1 MNYRVKIEGIEGLKK
16 TPDEIRKGLDEGFK
30 LARLFTEG
38 ESKKN
43 FRGHALGELYTR
55 SGHLKRSIYSKSE
68 ILGFIVGSKVDY
80 ASIHHFG
87 GKAGRNRSVTI
98 PARPFIKPDTD
109 KIADFLVK
117 GLDKEIKNTK

>member
-1 MNYRVKIEGIEGLKK
+1 MDYKVTITGLSGLKK

-43 FRGHALGELYTR
+43 FKGHAMNELYVR
-55 SGHLKRSIYSKSE
+55 SGHLRRSIYSEGE
-68 ILGFIVGSKVDY
+68 ILGFIVGSPVVY
-80 ASIHHFG
+80 ASIHQFG
-87 GKAGRNRSVTI
+87 GKARRNRSVTI
-98 PARPFIKPDTD
+98 PARPFIKPDAE
-109 KIADFLVK
+109 KIADFLVR

>member
-1 MNYRVKIEGIEGLKK
+1 MNYKVTIEGIRGLKK
-16 TPDEIRKGLDEGFK
+16 TPDEIREGLEEGFK

-43 FRGHALGELYTR
+43 FKGHSVDELYTR
-55 SGHLKRSIYSKSE
+55 SGHLKRLIYSKSD
-68 ILGFIVGSKVDY
+68 ILGFIVGAKVAY

-87 GKAGRNRSVTI
+87 GKAGRNQSAII

-109 KIADFLVK
+109 KIADFLVR
-117 GLDKEIKNTK
+117 GLDQKIKDTK